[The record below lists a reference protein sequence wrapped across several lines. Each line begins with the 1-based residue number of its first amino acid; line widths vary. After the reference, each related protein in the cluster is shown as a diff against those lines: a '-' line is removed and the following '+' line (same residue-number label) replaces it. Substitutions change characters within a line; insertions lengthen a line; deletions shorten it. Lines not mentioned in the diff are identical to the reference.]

1 MFCTKANQDE
11 SRQLNRA
18 KCTAS
23 EGSVHIDKLVGAK
36 QDLAILLP
44 GQLGGDRLAGGIR
57 GEGLFHGG
65 QTDLFLLVGW
75 RPAIKQVVKPFDFR
89 AGSRRSLF
97 QGAAGEGLGLR
108 QGEWMI

>member
-44 GQLGGDRLAGGIR
+44 GLLGGNRLAGRIR
-57 GEGLFHGG
+57 RERLLQGRK
-65 QTDLFLLVGW
+65 TDLFLLVGW
-75 RPAIKQVVKPFDFR
+75 RPAIKQVVKPFDVR
-89 AGSRRSLF
+89 AGSRGSLF
-97 QGAAGEGLGLR
+97 QGPAGAGLGLCL
-108 QGEWMI
+108 